1 MSLFEAEAPEGT
13 RLETV
18 DVLRPVPSPSRFCL
32 PPQSLGQI
40 VDQSR
45 LKPIDLDVVGLSGL
59 SPRHQTGKA
68 SGEDGSDQLEAQR
81 GT

>member
-1 MSLFEAEAPEGT
+1 MSLFEAEALEGT

-18 DVLRPVPSPSRFCL
+18 DVLRPIPSPSRFCL
-32 PPQSLGQI
+32 PPQSLGQL

-45 LKPIDLDVVGLSGL
+45 LKPIDLDVVGLS
-59 SPRHQTGKA
+59 PRHQTGKA
-68 SGEDGSDQLEAQR
+68 SGEDGSNQLEAQR